1 MPQVTCPKCGTTIN
15 LENRKEIDF
24 DLIAAATK
32 NRPRTFT
39 ELLHTTK
46 LSRKTLSLRLKEL
59 CTKGMLIKINGMYE
73 MSSDSGHEFRSKYSV
88 KGFSRMVE
96 DRRMRIG
103 LMLVAFLLSSSVSGY
118 VLAMFVIPPQQPELA
133 RPIGGFTMALDIGHI
148 EDLYA
153 WQVVITFDPSKLSVL
168 KSAPGE
174 FFDLEYPFFLNA
186 TDVESG
192 VLVLG
197 GTLYG
202 ATAGKTGEGTLALVE
217 FGYFV
222 QNYETPKLQVQQTY
236 LLNSAGS
243 VISSDSLTEL
253 SLSVVE

>member
-15 LENRKEIDF
+15 LENRKAIDF

-39 ELLHTTK
+39 ELLHLTK

-59 CTKGMLIKINGMYE
+59 CNNGTLAKIDGMYE
-73 MSSDSGHEFRSKYSV
+73 MSDGSGHGLKSKYSV

-118 VLAMFVIPPQQPELA
+118 VLAMFVIPPQQPEPIK
-133 RPIGGFTMALDIGHI
+133 PIGEFTIALDIGHI

-153 WQVVITFDPSKLSVL
+153 WQAVMTFDPDELSVL
-168 KSAPGE
+168 ESVPGG
-174 FFDLEYPFFLNA
+174 FFELEYPFFLNA
-186 TDVESG
+186 TDVEYG
-192 VLVLG
+192 MLVLG
-197 GTLYG
+197 GTLHG

-222 QNYETPKLQVQQTY
+222 QNYKAPTLHLEQTY

-243 VISSDSLTEL
+243 VMSTDSLAKL
-253 SLSVVE
+253 SLRVVG